1 MSDIQKVTLTIEN
14 FVVEPTGSGEFNM
27 YKRVRVTNA
36 SGETQY
42 FKTLF
47 VPNHVNKA
55 ISKGKTGTFYIS
67 NLHKSKVF
75 CVLAYEDAAGSK
87 FDIDELKD
95 IAKALRMTGMYFL
108 GAGTLASFLG
118 LIAYGIG
125 LVVFPFVLY
134 FGWVYF
140 GKMPGKLKAEKVL
153 SGLKSLGFQISR
165 VKTTSVVD
173 TQSA

>member
-1 MSDIQKVTLTIEN
+1 MSDMQKATLTIEN

-55 ISKGKTGTFYIS
+55 ISKGKTGTFYIAD
-67 NLHKSKVF
+67 LHKGKVS
-75 CVLAYEDAAGSK
+75 CALAYEDAAGSR

-95 IAKALRMTGMYFL
+95 ISKSLRLTGMYFW

-118 LIAYGIG
+118 IIAYGIG
-125 LVVFPFVLY
+125 LILFPFVLY
-134 FGWVYF
+134 FGWIYF
-140 GKMPGKLKAEKVL
+140 VKMPAKLKPEKVL
-153 SGLKSLGFQISR
+153 SGLKSLGFQTSR
-165 VKTTSVVD
+165 STTVP
-173 TQSA
+173 APAAA